1 MKKKIRKRSG
11 IIAVFLSLASF
22 ALAGGAI
29 VAMVKLPANEFG
41 LHPAFGLWVYSMIFA
56 LFSLPFYLFDAI
68 TSIRYAVR
76 KAFPIF
82 HIILTVM
89 IFIAIPMCIG
99 IGGGANTAIWYAY
112 YAVLLVMEIVSIAKH
127 LNYKKSEKSGV

>member
-11 IIAVFLSLASF
+11 IIAAILSMVSF
-22 ALAGGAI
+22 ALVGGAV
-29 VAMVKLPANEFG
+29 VAMIKLPANEFG

-68 TSIRYAVR
+68 ASIRYAVR
-76 KAFPIF
+76 KVFPIF
-82 HIILTVM
+82 HIVLTIM

-99 IGGGANTAIWYAY
+99 IGGGADTAIWYAY
-112 YAVLLVMEIVSIAKH
+112 YAVLLVMEIISIIKH
-127 LNYKKSEKSGV
+127 LKYKKA

>member
-68 TSIRYAVR
+68 ASIRYAAR
-76 KAFPIF
+76 KVFPIF
-82 HIILTVM
+82 HIVLAIM

-99 IGGGANTAIWYAY
+99 IGGGADTAIWYAY

-127 LNYKKSEKSGV
+127 LKYKRKNKI